1 MFPPRSLFARI
12 LLWAALLVILSNTA
26 GMLIFHLAEAKPQ
39 GKALAQFSTSVVNLV
54 RVSLLTAEP
63 ELRPALLQE
72 LSDREGIRLLPRDPE
87 DRVTPLPND
96 YFIQSF
102 ETHIYQSLG
111 GYTALSFMVNDEP
124 GLWISFAIA
133 ADEPDDF
140 WLILPI
146 DRAEQNESWLW
157 LGWGVLATLLVL
169 AAAALLASRLSRS
182 LRRMAHAARQVG
194 RGQIPPPLA
203 EGGSEELQ
211 QLVVAFNHM
220 SRDLDYHDKE
230 RAEILAGISHDL
242 RTPLSRMRLEAE
254 LSLPEGAAQAGM
266 VADIMQMDAIIAQ
279 FLDYARGEGEEHITN
294 SDPNALLESLAQHAA
309 ATQHPVTLLATK
321 LPPAPMKPQAVW
333 RAISNLLNNAWKYGA
348 PPVTLSGSVEGEG
361 DQCWLALTVTD
372 CGVGIPAHEI
382 ERLKRPFTRL
392 SDARSEANG
401 TGLGLAIVERVA
413 KNHGGSLEL
422 APGADG
428 KGLRATLRLPLI
440 QRDKTPQN

>member
-1 MFPPRSLFARI
+1 MRPPRSLFARI
-12 LLWAALLVILSNTA
+12 FLWAALLIMLSNTA
-26 GMLIFHLAEAKPQ
+26 WMLIFHFAEAKPR

-63 ELRPALLQE
+63 ELRPTLLQE

-87 DRVTPLPND
+87 DRITPLPDD

-102 ETHIYQSLG
+102 ETHIHQSLG
-111 GYTALSFMVNDEP
+111 DNTTLSFMVNHEP

-133 ADEPDDF
+133 ANEPDDF

-146 DRAEQNESWLW
+146 DRAKQNVPWLW
-157 LGWGVLATLLVL
+157 LGWGVLAALLAL
-169 AAAALLASRLSRS
+169 AAAALLASKLSHS

-194 RGQIPPPLA
+194 RGQIPQPLA

-211 QLVVAFNHM
+211 QLVAAFNRM

-279 FLDYARGEGEEHITN
+279 FLDYARGEGEAPITD
-294 SDPNALLESLAQHAA
+294 SDPNALLESLVQYSASIQQPLALVAA
-309 ATQHPVTLLATK
+309 K
-321 LPPAPMKPQAVW
+321 LPITPMKSNAVW
-333 RAISNLLNNAWKYGA
+333 RAMSNLVNNAWKYGA
-348 PPVTLSGSVEGEG
+348 PPITLSGNVQG
-361 DQCWLALTVTD
+361 QWLELSVTD
-372 CGVGIPAHEI
+372 CGVGIPANEI

-422 APGADG
+422 GPGVDG
-428 KGLRATLRLPLI
+428 KGLRATLRLPLV
-440 QRDKTPQN
+440 QNNKSLQT